1 MPSLVRRNSRSALR
15 SPLKSATAAR
25 IQSVPTAPSNCA
37 DAICK
42 PFIRYCDSSPSLS
55 RRNRRSSRPS
65 PLKSPNCDANVHVA
79 GGGGGGGGGGGVW
92 MKTHA
97 APTLALSA
105 FPPTMAVLPSADSA
119 ADKPWAAA
127 PEAPLPTSLAPC
139 CVHTP
144 PLRVNTHAAPKLILS
159 LRPPT
164 MAALPSPDSA
174 TAKPCAAAPA
184 APLPISLAPCCIHT
198 PPLRV
203 NAHVAPMPPLSPGPP
218 STAVSPSSDSATER
232 PCWAPP
238 TAPLPISLAPCWV
251 QTPPLRVNT
260 HAAPRLLLSALPP
273 TMAVLPLS
281 DSATE
286 SPWKM
291 KDPTPPVPTSFGP
304 CCVQTPPL
312 RVNTH
317 AAPTKP
323 LSLFPPTMAVLPS
336 PDSATEAPWLAN
348 PPPTPP
354 PTSFGPSCVH
364 TPPLRVKTHA
374 APMKPLSPTP
384 PTMAVLPSADS
395 ATEVPC
401 MAGAVP
407 TVPLPTSFGP
417 CCIHAPPLRVKTQA
431 APAPPLSLPP
441 PTMAVLPSADSATE
455 RPW

>member
-1 MPSLVRRNSRSALR
+1 
-15 SPLKSATAAR
+15 
-25 IQSVPTAPSNCA
+25 
-37 DAICK
+37 
-42 PFIRYCDSSPSLS
+42 
-55 RRNRRSSRPS
+55 
-65 PLKSPNCDANVHVA
+65 
-79 GGGGGGGGGGGVW
+79 
-92 MKTHA
+92 
-97 APTLALSA
+97 
-105 FPPTMAVLPSADSA
+105 
-119 ADKPWAAA
+119 
-127 PEAPLPTSLAPC
+127 
-139 CVHTP
+139 
-144 PLRVNTHAAPKLILS
+144 
-159 LRPPT
+159 

-174 TAKPCAAAPA
+174 TAKPGAAAPA
-184 APLPISLAPCCIHT
+184 APLPINLAPCCVHT

-218 STAVSPSSDSATER
+218 RTAVLPSSDSATDR

-273 TMAVLPLS
+273 TMAVLPSS
-281 DSATE
+281 DRATE

-455 RPW
+455 RPWLAVPTDPLPTSFGPCCANCAGAGPVESSSAAQMASVAHDAVDVDDPSIRSRRKSALVQTRPGMTPPSLAKLPGLAPHHRFALVAERCPDGPIIPYARKMQLVNAQSLISTEVGRGI